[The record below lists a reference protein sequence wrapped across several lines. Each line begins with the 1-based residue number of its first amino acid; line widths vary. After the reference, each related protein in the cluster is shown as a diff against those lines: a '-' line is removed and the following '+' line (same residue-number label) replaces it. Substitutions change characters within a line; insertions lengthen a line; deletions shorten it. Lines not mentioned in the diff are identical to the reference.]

1 MDETARS
8 ITPESGVEEDEEDFI
23 LKDVTV
29 KFQISEAQI
38 IAHAYPNIMT
48 VEDIKEDISRK
59 FRVSTDFLLLK
70 ENDRILPEDTKLC
83 DIKSNDFGIVELDLI
98 LSEEAGYHNVN
109 LDTNVYYSH
118 FTLPDIITVHVADD
132 GDERLSKDIV
142 VEIENQSIIKPF
154 LGGYVDRKNSKIK
167 IGYSKIM
174 YMGVFFRYRVSRC
187 LHTNWTIF

>member
-1 MDETARS
+1 MDETVGS
-8 ITPESGVEEDEEDFI
+8 IEEDDEDFF

-48 VEDIKEDISRK
+48 IEDIKEDIAKK

-70 ENDRILPEDTKLC
+70 KDDQVLSEDVKLC
-83 DIKSNDFGIVELDLI
+83 DIKSNDFGIIELDLI
-98 LSEEAGYHNVN
+98 LSDGANYHNVN

-118 FTLPDIITVHVADD
+118 FTLPDIITVHVVDD
-132 GDERLSKDIV
+132 GDEQRSRDIV

-154 LGGYVDRKNSKIK
+154 LGGYVDRKNSA
-167 IGYSKIM
+167 
-174 YMGVFFRYRVSRC
+174 
-187 LHTNWTIF
+187 